1 MCMIVGKIMWQDPL
15 PAEISELLH
24 DYGFCRAR
32 DLRIR
37 ICVDSLIGKVTP
49 EIKCCLTMEFFLA
62 GVYSRYIMPPE
73 TSVTNSTPASS
84 FALATTALS
93 HRLSM
98 P

>member
-1 MCMIVGKIMWQDPL
+1 MICYFPIVIHQELKTRINTIFLSHNYLSYLVNNLKEILDYYEMKKIHNIQL
-15 PAEISELLH
+15 PIISS
-24 DYGFCRAR
+24 
-32 DLRIR
+32 DLWN
-37 ICVDSLIGKVTP
+37 P
-49 EIKCCLTMEFFLA
+49 
-62 GVYSRYIMPPE
+62 YSRYIMPPE